1 MTLTLS
7 TVTPILPCHPSGPPI
22 IMPMHMHIIFPFL
35 FCLLIIMLL
44 HNKELGSELR
54 YNAGVNA
61 PCTNTVM
68 YLPYRDSIAY
78 TTNIPPFYTYCCY
91 FNECILLLYVQ
102 CNVHNYDTPCTF
114 SKRITLK
121 VTVNFPYTFILYFPV
136 VNRAEVTISYCQT
149 DE

>member
-7 TVTPILPCHPSGPPI
+7 TVTHILPCHPSGPPI
-22 IMPMHMHIIFPFL
+22 IMPMHRHIIFPFL

-68 YLPYRDSIAY
+68 HLPYRDSIAY

>member
-1 MTLTLS
+1 
-7 TVTPILPCHPSGPPI
+7 
-22 IMPMHMHIIFPFL
+22 
-35 FCLLIIMLL
+35 MLL

-61 PCTNTVM
+61 PCTNSVM

-78 TTNIPPFYTYCCY
+78 TTKVTPFYTYCY

-102 CNVHNYDTPCTF
+102 CNVHNDDTPCTF
-114 SKRITLK
+114 SDIITLK
-121 VTVNFPYTFILYFPV
+121 VTVNFPDTFILYFPV

-149 DE
+149 EYK